1 MLLLAALASGLA
13 GAQSLP
19 SLPVDGMVWELQRL
33 VDDGQSVNFPA
44 SLGNPSVAFDAK
56 ASAGTAGCNTYRAPY
71 ASRQDLLRFGQIS
84 TTRMACAAPRMAL
97 EAQFLRLLK
106 STGRYTIAGNV
117 LTLYSGSSDLLVFR
131 QRSGAKPVQPGQPS
145 PVQPGITTPNTSAP
159 VAPAPVLNGV
169 SWRLL
174 TLNGQT
180 PKTTVAVSL
189 KVDVA
194 RLGGSDGCN
203 SFGSEAKTDET
214 TIRATSP
221 IVQTE
226 MACVT
231 SSADKVPSLPALLQR
246 GATYRISG
254 HTLTLTGDGNTWVF
268 TALVTTQ
275 TTPPVVPPLPS
286 AVTIFDRSSAADL
299 GPDEDLYIVGP
310 QQQNCTGVAAQRCL
324 IVKQPG
330 ETAWKLFYGQ
340 IEGFTFRPG
349 VISLLRVRVERVA
362 TPQADGSNVRY
373 RLVRVLGTQLVR

>member
-1 MLLLAALASGLA
+1 MFLLAALASGLA
-13 GAQSLP
+13 GAQTLTSP
-19 SLPVDGMVWELQRL
+19 PVDGMVWELQRL
-33 VDDGQSVNFPA
+33 VDDGRSVNFSA
-44 SLGNPSVAFDAK
+44 SLGNPSVAFDGK

-71 ASRQDLLRFGQIS
+71 ASRQDLLRFGRIS
-84 TTRMACAAPRMAL
+84 TTRMSCTAPRMAL

-106 STGRYTIAGNV
+106 GTGRYTLAGNV
-117 LTLYSGSSDLLVFR
+117 LTLYSGSGDLLVFR
-131 QRSGAKPVQPGQPS
+131 KRSGAKPVQPIQPS
-145 PVQPGITTPNTSAP
+145 PGAS
-159 VAPAPVLNGV
+159 APVLNGV

-174 TLNGQT
+174 TLNGLV
-180 PKTTVAVSL
+180 PKTAVAVSL
-189 KVDVA
+189 KIDGA

-203 SFGSEAKTDET
+203 SFGSEANTDGT
-214 TIRATSP
+214 IIRATSP

-226 MACVT
+226 MACMT
-231 SSADKVPSLPALLQR
+231 GSADKVPSLPALLHR
-246 GATYRISG
+246 GAMYRISG

-275 TTPPVVPPLPS
+275 TTPPAATPLPS
-286 AVTIFDRSSAADL
+286 TVTIFDRSSAADL

-310 QQQNCTGVAAQRCL
+310 QQQNCTGVGVQRCL

-349 VISLLRVRVERVA
+349 VTSLLRVRVERVA

>member
-1 MLLLAALASGLA
+1 MFLLAALASGLA
-13 GAQSLP
+13 GAQTLTSP
-19 SLPVDGMVWELQRL
+19 PVDGMVWELQRL
-33 VDDGQSVNFPA
+33 VDDGRSMNFPA
-44 SLGNPSVAFDAK
+44 RLGNPSVTFDGK

-84 TTRMACAAPRMAL
+84 TTRMSCTAPRLTL
-97 EAQFLRLLK
+97 ETQFLRLLK
-106 STGRYTIAGNV
+106 STGRYTLAGNV
-117 LTLYSGSSDLLVFR
+117 LTLYSGSGDLLVFR
-131 QRSGAKPVQPGQPS
+131 KRSGAKPVQPIQPS
-145 PVQPGITTPNTSAP
+145 PGAS
-159 VAPAPVLNGV
+159 APVLNGV

-174 TLNGQT
+174 TLNGLV
-180 PKTTVAVSL
+180 PKTAVAVSL
-189 KVDVA
+189 MIDGA

-203 SFGSEAKTDET
+203 SFGSEANTDGT
-214 TIRATSP
+214 VIRATSP

-226 MACVT
+226 MACLT
-231 SSADKVPSLPALLQR
+231 GSADKVPSLPALLQR
-246 GATYRISG
+246 GAMYRISG
-254 HTLTLTGDGNTWVF
+254 HTLTLTGDGNIWVF

-275 TTPPVVPPLPS
+275 TTPPAATPLPTATLPS

-310 QQQNCTGVAAQRCL
+310 QQQNCTGVGAQRCL

-330 ETAWKLFYGQ
+330 EAAWKLFYGQ

-349 VISLLRVRVERVA
+349 VTSLLRVRVERVA